1 MIEHTPWVGPQY
13 DSEGLKG
20 QRLGIMGYSAWT
32 PEDHAGYTIESVSN
46 VVSGTWPKVQFF
58 NAIPNYFDW
67 DRADFYNRVAFFE
80 FVPCAIGGGDQRYAV
95 ATPEQSA
102 AGRKRMLSIAQAH
115 KMDKLL
121 VFSAKGWAAL
131 TGIPGLGA
139 EDRLP
144 LGDSGFQFAR
154 CKAGGRLL
162 TVIGLRHP
170 QYAPARKMR
179 DAISEALALQV

>member
-1 MIEHTPWVGPQY
+1 MIEHMPWVGPLY

-32 PEDHAGYTIESVSN
+32 PEDHAGYTIESIAN
-46 VVSGTWPKVQFF
+46 VVSGAWPKVQFF

-67 DRADFYNRVAFFE
+67 DRADFYNRVTFFE

-95 ATPEQSA
+95 ATPEQSD
-102 AGRKRMLSIAQAH
+102 AGRKRVLSIAEAH

-121 VFSAKGWAAL
+121 VFSAKGWSAL
-131 TGIPGLGA
+131 TGIPGMCVEEQA
-139 EDRLP
+139 P
-144 LGDSGFQFAR
+144 LGDTGFHFAR
-154 CKAGGRLL
+154 CQVGDRML

-179 DAISEALALQV
+179 EAVNQVLAL